1 MRIVLELS
9 PESETVSGT
18 LTTDDG
24 SRRFWG
30 WLELMSA
37 LELATGATT
46 ASAVRPA
53 DQLARLR
60 NPGEPESEHKA
71 ADRDPAGDGDHRHP

>member
-9 PESETVSGT
+9 PERETVSGT

-24 SRRFWG
+24 SQRFWG

-53 DQLARLR
+53 DQLGRIR
-60 NPGEPESEHKA
+60 NPGEPASEHNA
-71 ADRDPAGDGDHRHP
+71 AEHDPTGGAGHRHP